1 MRAPVSQAIQ
11 YYAGQRPDFVL
22 GEDEYRA
29 HDATQSWADNGDN
42 SATLDELIQRALESM
57 REQVSAEMNAYG
69 AEQVKQAVM
78 DYVGNGYGDI
88 AAIDGRLCFVF
99 DASSQAAPFRA
110 CWNLQTMITNAI
122 RDAEGKG
129 DVPTL
134 QSLQQFIGTLANSF
148 RAPVAAPAATR
159 TQQGRVAPTKPAGGR
174 LGARPR

>member
-1 MRAPVSQAIQ
+1 MRAPVAQAIEF
-11 YYAGQRPDFVL
+11 YAGQRPDFVL

-29 HDATQSWADNGDN
+29 HDATKSWADNGEAA
-42 SATLDELIQRALESM
+42 SALDELIHRALDTV

-69 AEQVKQAVM
+69 AEQVKAAIL

-88 AAIDGRLCFVF
+88 ASIDGKLCFVF
-99 DASSQAAPFRA
+99 DASSQVAPFRA
-110 CWNLQTMITNAI
+110 CWNLQSMITNAI
-122 RDAEGKG
+122 RDAESKG

-148 RAPVAAPAATR
+148 RAPVTAAPTTSRIPPGR
-159 TQQGRVAPTKPAGGR
+159 TAPKPAGGR